1 MPRRHIGEG
10 KYKSTHS
17 HIDIKPSLY
26 ILRTVMP
33 YRRQVRFPFVFTYM
47 SEYLYKEAA
56 GLLEM
61 FVFITLSDSS

>member
-1 MPRRHIGEG
+1 MEEG
-10 KYKSTHS
+10 KYRFTHS
-17 HIDIKPSLY
+17 HIDTKSSLY
-26 ILRTVMP
+26 ILRNVMP
-33 YRRQVRFPFVFTYM
+33 YRSQVRFPFVFTYM

>member
-1 MPRRHIGEG
+1 MGEW

-17 HIDIKPSLY
+17 YIDTKSSLY

-33 YRRQVRFPFVFTYM
+33 YRGQVGFPFVFTYM

-56 GLLEM
+56 GLL
-61 FVFITLSDSS
+61 

>member
-1 MPRRHIGEG
+1 MLRRLMGDG

-17 HIDIKPSLY
+17 HIDTKSSLY
-26 ILRTVMP
+26 ILRTFMP
-33 YRRQVRFPFVFTYM
+33 YRRHVRFPFVFTYM
-47 SEYLYKEAA
+47 SEHLYKEAA